1 MKETMLMIAIVG
13 IITGFGLLAIMLLRQ
28 PKTDVLLK
36 NILDGTGGDQSI
48 KRTSPTDRLK
58 TTGFYKKRAEH
69 LQKMIDLTYDEER
82 TPETVYQ
89 WQMTWALLAFLAV
102 PFLQLIFEFIPL
114 SIGLLVFCIFMA
126 TSPDRDLNAKY
137 KQKCDEFDK
146 GLPTFLTNMSLAMDS
161 GCQLE
166 DAMRMAIQTLDS
178 TMLIEFQQLLIDIT
192 VYIDDK
198 SVAFQKL
205 MQRVTSKDC
214 ERFCNVI
221 ISGLKN
227 GNRMEDIIKNESE
240 NMNRNQIIKI
250 RENGEKK
257 KNSAEAVSLAMTFFP
272 MIVIFIAPL
281 METAL

>member
-1 MKETMLMIAIVG
+1 MKETMLLIAIGG
-13 IITGFGLLAIMLLRQ
+13 IITGCGLIAILLLRK
-28 PKTDVLLK
+28 PKTDILLK
-36 NILDGTGGDQSI
+36 NIIEGTGGDQSI
-48 KRTSPTDRLK
+48 KRSSPTDKLK
-58 TTGFYKKRAEH
+58 TTSLYKKRAEH

-82 TPETVYQ
+82 TPESVFQ
-89 WQMTWALLAFLAV
+89 WQMTWLLLALLAV
-102 PFLQLIFEFIPL
+102 PFLQLIFKFVPL
-114 SIGLLVFCIFMA
+114 TVGCLLMCLFMA
-126 TSPDRDLNAKY
+126 TSPDRDLASKY
-137 KQKCDEFDK
+137 KKKCEDFDQ

-192 VYIDDK
+192 VFIDDK
-198 SVAFQKL
+198 SIAFQKL
-205 MQRVTSKDC
+205 MQRVNSKDC

-221 ISGLKN
+221 ISGIKN

-240 NMNRNQIIKI
+240 MMNRNQITKI

-257 KNSAEAVSLAMTFFP
+257 KNAAEAVSLALTFFP

-281 METAL
+281 MESAL

>member
-1 MKETMLMIAIVG
+1 MKETSLMIAIAG
-13 IITGFGLLAIMLLRQ
+13 IIAGFGLVAIMLLKK

-36 NILDGTGGDQSI
+36 NILEGTGGDQSI
-48 KRTSPTDRLK
+48 KRKDPTEKLK
-58 TTGFYKKRAEH
+58 ATGVYKKRAEH

-82 TPETVYQ
+82 TPESVFQ

-102 PFLQLIFEFIPL
+102 PFLQLIFNFIPL
-114 SIGLLVFCIFMA
+114 TIGCLLLCIFMA
-126 TSPDRDLNAKY
+126 SSPDRSLTGNY
-137 KQKCDEFDK
+137 KKKCDDFDK

-178 TMLIEFQQLLIDIT
+178 TMLIEFQQLLIDIS

-198 SVAFQKL
+198 SIAFQKL
-205 MQRVTSKDC
+205 MQRVKSKDC

-221 ISGLKN
+221 ISGIKN

-240 NMNRNQIIKI
+240 TMNRNQIIKI
-250 RENGEKK
+250 REEGEKK
-257 KNSAEAVSLAMTFFP
+257 KNSAEAISLALTFFP

-281 METAL
+281 MESAL